1 MFILGITLNQS
12 YMKAGSSIVIP
23 LMSFIFILGLISLV
37 FVVNLYRI
45 TLIDINLLLVVMCS
59 LSLITSYF
67 TYPFLIQSAK
77 DASFVKSL
85 FFRLFFVYSYNWVIC
100 GGFSVCL
107 FLATNNCFSNEV
119 VVSRQVTIENKK
131 QLPPDLYV
139 KRWTPLIVVQFFEGI
154 KKEVFIK
161 DATYDA
167 LAIGDVYNLK
177 LKKGLWGID
186 VIVSDKA

>member
-1 MFILGITLNQS
+1 
-12 YMKAGSSIVIP
+12 MKAGSSIVIP

-67 TYPFLIQSAK
+67 TYPFLIQLAK
-77 DASFVKSL
+77 DASFVRSL

-107 FLATNNCFSNEV
+107 FLATNNYFSNEV

-131 QLPPDLYV
+131 TASSGFVCKKVDAFNCCTVFRRYK
-139 KRWTPLIVVQFFEGI
+139 KRSF
-154 KKEVFIK
+154 
-161 DATYDA
+161 Y
-167 LAIGDVYNLK
+167 
-177 LKKGLWGID
+177 
-186 VIVSDKA
+186 